1 MFKETHLKRVN
12 GDDAS
17 FMSIRS
23 GLITSAK
30 EYFHKRFSN
39 FQEDPVLR
47 GAADL
52 SNPMLWPRERQD
64 LLIFGENKLTDKL
77 FSQGIILMNK
87 PVWMNGL
94 N

>member
-1 MFKETHLKRVN
+1 MNLRPGEYVRSFCTEITDDNMFKETHLKRVN

-17 FMSIRS
+17 FMSIKS
-23 GLITSAK
+23 SAK

-52 SNPMLWPRERQD
+52 SNPLLWPRETRSPH
-64 LLIFGENKLTDKL
+64 L
-77 FSQGIILMNK
+77 
-87 PVWMNGL
+87 W
-94 N
+94 